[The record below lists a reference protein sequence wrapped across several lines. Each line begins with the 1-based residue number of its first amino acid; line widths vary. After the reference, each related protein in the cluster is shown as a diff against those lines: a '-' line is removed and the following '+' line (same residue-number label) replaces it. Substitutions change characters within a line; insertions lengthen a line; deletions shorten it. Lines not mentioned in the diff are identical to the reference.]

1 LRAEP
6 SPAWP
11 SVVVVA
17 ILSIAAA
24 RLAADFIVP
33 VLVGIF
39 GAYALR
45 PIVTALTKLRLP
57 EPLAATVV
65 MVALL
70 VVAGSTAY
78 SMRDD
83 VTDALADLPQGVHK
97 LRVRIRDLSIDA
109 KPTPMQHVT
118 AAAEELKKAANEV
131 SGAAPNSGPAAPAP
145 KEPDMVDRFTQQG
158 VNILSTLA
166 TLGIALTITLF
177 LLAAGDTF
185 RRKLVRIVGTRLAE
199 RRVTVEILDEID
211 AQIQRFLLVTLVSN
225 AALGLTLWGAFAAI
239 GLERPA
245 LWAFSAAVLHVI
257 PYVGILLA
265 LVLVGGVAVLQ
276 FGTLSGMLAIL
287 GATIIAAIV
296 FGIFLQNW
304 LQGRSA
310 RMNAVAVFIS
320 VLFFG
325 WLWGGWGLLLGAP
338 LIAIVKTVAERIEP
352 LKPVAEFLDG

>member
-1 LRAEP
+1 M
-6 SPAWP
+6 
-11 SVVVVA
+11 V
-17 ILSIAAA
+17 ILVIGAAK
-24 RLAADFIVP
+24 LAADFIIP

-45 PIVTALTKLRLP
+45 PIVTALTRLKLP
-57 EPLAATVV
+57 EPLAATIV

-70 VVAGSTAY
+70 AVAGSSAY
-78 SMRDD
+78 YMRDD

-97 LRVRIRDLSIDA
+97 LRIKIRDLSVDA
-109 KPTPMQHVT
+109 KPTPIQHVT

-131 SGAAPNSGPAAPAP
+131 AGSTPASGVTAPPVKS
-145 KEPDMVDRFTQQG
+145 PDIVDRVTGQG
-158 VNILSTLA
+158 VNILATLS

-185 RRKLVRIVGTRLAE
+185 RRKLVRIVGTRLAS

-211 AQIQRFLLVTLVSN
+211 TQVQRFLLVTLASN
-225 AALGLTLWGAFAAI
+225 AALGLILWAAFASL

-257 PYVGILLA
+257 PYLGILLA
-265 LVLVGGVAVLQ
+265 LALVGGVAMLQ
-276 FGTLSGMLAIL
+276 FGTIAGTLAVL
-287 GATIIAAIV
+287 GVTVLCAIAI
-296 FGIFLQNW
+296 GIFLQNW

-310 RMNAVAVFIS
+310 RINAVAVFIS

-338 LIAIVKTVAERIEP
+338 LIAIVKTVSERIEA
-352 LKPVAEFLDG
+352 LSPVAEILDG